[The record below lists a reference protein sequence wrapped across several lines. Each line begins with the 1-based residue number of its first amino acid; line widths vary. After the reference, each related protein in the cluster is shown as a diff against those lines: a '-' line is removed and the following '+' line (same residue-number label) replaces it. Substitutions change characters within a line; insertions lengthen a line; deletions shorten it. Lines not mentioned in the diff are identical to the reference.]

1 MSVFF
6 PMAVFYAVLLT
17 LALRGAWLG
26 WTRSKSPTARYF
38 VAAMA
43 LAWAVFIGVEAW
55 KSYQV
60 FETSLSPEL
69 TFTEAAPPLYHE
81 YRDCRVCYEGP
92 SGDVYVVAASK
103 MQDALYVF
111 QRETP
116 YSLRFA
122 SGQVKLNG
130 RALQPGCYTGE
141 AKVKDTLEVTGATSF
156 RLEVGEEAS
165 CD

>member
-43 LAWAVFIGVEAW
+43 LAWVVFIGVEAW

-60 FETSLSPEL
+60 FETILSSEL
-69 TFTEAAPPLYHE
+69 AFTEAAPPLYHE

-92 SGDVYVVAASK
+92 AGDVYVVAANT
-103 MQDALYVF
+103 MQEALYVF
-111 QRETP
+111 QRDAP

-141 AKVKDTLEVTGATSF
+141 ARVKDTLEVTGAMSF